1 MQRLSKYKYLLLL
14 GAALGLASCDK
25 GFEELNTN
33 PNASTTQNVDYMFSQ
48 ALLKGSY
55 VYDKAYYYTSYL
67 FCGTYVQH
75 FAVAKEI
82 AGSGAGDKYG
92 VSDFYQSFYYRF
104 AYTNSILNV
113 QEIIDA
119 NKAGKIAGTSVNKL
133 SAARIWKVLLM
144 QRITDL
150 YGDVPYSQAA
160 QARSGI
166 FAPAYDKQADIYADM
181 LKELDEAIK
190 AFDPAQPTYG
200 GADYLYKGDINKWK
214 KFGYSIMLRVAMR
227 LTKVTDGK
235 IPVKDW
241 VQKAATGGVI
251 LDAADNAVVTYA
263 SGPQPYNQN
272 PVAVEL
278 ISQDYTINSKGAD
291 NIEWSKFSKTFID
304 YLKNNAD
311 PRLPVYSVVW
321 VNNQADTST
330 ARQKGMPNGLSS
342 KPDDFVTY
350 SEPNPNTILK
360 YAAPLLILT
369 NAETNL
375 LLSEAATRG
384 WVAGDA
390 AQYYRDGVAGAM
402 RNLALFGEGGVISQQ
417 KIDAYLAAHP
427 FNTAGTPEQKMDQI
441 HTQYWVAH
449 LLDEMEAY
457 ANWRRTGY
465 PALVPVNNAGNA
477 TGGTIP
483 RRFPYPGQEQSIN
496 AVNYKTAVDRQ
507 GPDLLTTRMWWDK

>member
-33 PNASTTQNVDYMFSQ
+33 PNASTNMNVDYMFSQ
-48 ALLKGSY
+48 SLLKGSY
-55 VYDKAYYYTSYL
+55 VYDRAYYYSSYL
-67 FCGTYVQH
+67 HCGTYVQH

-82 AGSGAGDKYG
+82 GGSGSGDKYA
-92 VSDFYQSFYYRF
+92 VNDFYQGFYFRY

-113 QEIIDA
+113 QDIIDA
-119 NKAGKIAGTSVNKL
+119 NKSGKVAGTSVNKL

-150 YGDVPYSQAA
+150 YGDVPYTQAA
-160 QARSGI
+160 QARNGV
-166 FAPAYDKQADIYADM
+166 FAPAYDAQADIYADM

-190 AFDPAQPTYG
+190 AFDPAQPTFG
-200 GADYLYKGDINKWK
+200 GADYIFKGDVNKWK
-214 KFGYSIMLRVAMR
+214 KFGYSLMLRVAMR

-278 ISQDYTINSKGAD
+278 INQDYTINSKGA
-291 NIEWSKFSKTFID
+291 NNLEWSKFSKTFID

-311 PRLPVYSVVW
+311 PRLPVLSVVW
-321 VNNQADTST
+321 NNDKADTSS
-330 ARQKGMPNGLSS
+330 ALQKGMPNGLDS
-342 KPDDFVTY
+342 KPNDFVTY

-384 WVAGDA
+384 WVSGDA

-402 RNLALFGEGGVISQQ
+402 RSLTLFGEGGVISQP

-427 FNTAGTPEQKMDQI
+427 FNAAGTLEQKMDQI
-441 HTQYWVAH
+441 HSQYWVAH

-465 PALVPVNNAGNA
+465 PVLVPVNYRSNA

-483 RRFPYPGQEQSIN
+483 RRLPYSGQEQSIN
-496 AVNYKTAVDRQ
+496 AINYKAAVNRQ